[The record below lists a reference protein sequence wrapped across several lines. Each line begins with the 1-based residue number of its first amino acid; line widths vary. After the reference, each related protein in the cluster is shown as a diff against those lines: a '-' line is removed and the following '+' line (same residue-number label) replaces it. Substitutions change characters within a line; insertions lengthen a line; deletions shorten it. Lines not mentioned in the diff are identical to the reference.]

1 MAGRRAPGCGEPA
14 RASLGHAI
22 ARRGA
27 RQVLAGAAGAP
38 GVCDTGDWGT
48 RSEVKVCVERSR
60 RVTMGRP
67 SRGAPVAPGGPA
79 RRKQS
84 RGRGSRRRDWT
95 HTRVGTRPAS
105 PGGVPWARRGGPA
118 SAQRGRGSQA
128 AAAGGP
134 VMGNPP
140 ALPGPGDRLWVPTP
154 ATPSPRDEDS
164 LGKGKPQRHSSWG
177 QSRHHTH
184 SLRHAPAPPQ
194 NRVARGSHYRALH
207 KPLARP
213 CTLRHTCVSLPTYGG
228 DLEDTLSWV
237 VRIMTALL
245 LMQPALQATGANGH
259 DARCCLRPVSAC
271 WAPGVGRRRWTH
283 G

>member
-1 MAGRRAPGCGEPA
+1 MAGRRAPGHGEPA

-134 VMGNPP
+134 VMGNPL

-154 ATPSPRDEDS
+154 ATPSPGDEDS

-213 CTLRHTCVSLPTYGG
+213 CTLRHTCVS
-228 DLEDTLSWV
+228 
-237 VRIMTALL
+237 
-245 LMQPALQATGANGH
+245 
-259 DARCCLRPVSAC
+259 
-271 WAPGVGRRRWTH
+271 
-283 G
+283 

>member
-1 MAGRRAPGCGEPA
+1 MPGESRPASPAPEAVPGTCSPWRAGGRRATGSRHERVSATPSRDAGHGRCWPGQ
-14 RASLGHAI
+14 LGLLGFVT
-22 ARRGA
+22 RGTGV
-27 RQVLAGAAGAP
+27 RGQRLRSVWKEAAGSQW
-38 GVCDTGDWGT
+38 GD
-48 RSEVKVCVERSR
+48 
-60 RVTMGRP
+60 P
-67 SRGAPVAPGGPA
+67 PAGAPVAPGGPA

-105 PGGVPWARRGGPA
+105 PGGVPWVRRGGPA

-140 ALPGPGDRLWVPTP
+140 ALPGPGDRLCVPTP
-154 ATPSPRDEDS
+154 ATPSPGDEDS

-213 CTLRHTCVSLPTYGG
+213 CTLRHTCVS
-228 DLEDTLSWV
+228 
-237 VRIMTALL
+237 
-245 LMQPALQATGANGH
+245 
-259 DARCCLRPVSAC
+259 
-271 WAPGVGRRRWTH
+271 
-283 G
+283 